1 MFGVPCMPVDIDLIS
16 KHIASLRLKT
26 GLDAL
31 YPRSMEI
38 TQLPS
43 RTNPLS
49 ASGTEDV
56 NPTEGHLKLS
66 DGPREHFSTKL
77 YTMMKLLLLIACVA
91 AAVSANSA
99 FRDRSLNKRGAPTDL

>member
-1 MFGVPCMPVDIDLIS
+1 MPVDIDLIS

-49 ASGTEDV
+49 ASETEDV
-56 NPTEGHLKLS
+56 NPTEGHLKTL
-66 DGPREHFSTKL
+66 GRPPRALQYKTLHHDEAPPVDCL
-77 YTMMKLLLLIACVA
+77 
-91 AAVSANSA
+91 
-99 FRDRSLNKRGAPTDL
+99 RRSRRLRQLRLP

>member
-43 RTNPLS
+43 RTNPLP

-56 NPTEGHLKLS
+56 NPTRGAFKKAPTAAESTSVFSLKLS
-66 DGPREHFSTKL
+66 K
-77 YTMMKLLLLIACVA
+77 MKLLLLIACVA
-91 AAVSANSA
+91 AAVTAKSV
-99 FRDRSLNKRGAPTDL
+99 NKRGAPKDFPRNP